1 MPGEG
6 VYLREDRTGKTAGIG
21 RFDPS
26 LPGMENR
33 MRLQAGGFA
42 ELGLP
47 VLEKWLREGEK
58 WVCIDEIGYL
68 ESGCPGYCEAI
79 RRLMDHEHLLAAVRK
94 QEVPFLLELLGRE
107 DVFRVDLDAPFG
119 NLGCVIMASGL
130 GRRFGG
136 NKLMADFYGEPL
148 ICRALD
154 ATEGIFSR
162 RVVVTRHPEVEALCR
177 DRNVPVLL
185 HELPLRSD
193 TVRLGTQAVG
203 DRDGCLFCPGDQP
216 LLRRETVASLALCA
230 VNGKSFIWRTAFGD
244 TPGAPVL
251 FPRWT
256 FPELLTLPPG
266 QGGGFLIKKY
276 PGQVRS
282 VPVRDARELMDADS
296 PEDLSALQER

>member
-1 MPGEG
+1 M
-6 VYLREDRTGKTAGIG
+6 
-21 RFDPS
+21 
-26 LPGMENR
+26 
-33 MRLQAGGFA
+33 
-42 ELGLP
+42 
-47 VLEKWLREGEK
+47 
-58 WVCIDEIGYL
+58 
-68 ESGCPGYCEAI
+68 
-79 RRLMDHEHLLAAVRK
+79 
-94 QEVPFLLELLGRE
+94 
-107 DVFRVDLDAPFG
+107 
-119 NLGCVIMASGL
+119 
-130 GRRFGG
+130 
-136 NKLMADFYGEPL
+136 
-148 ICRALD
+148 
-154 ATEGIFSR
+154 
-162 RVVVTRHPEVEALCR
+162 
-177 DRNVPVLL
+177 LL